1 MYADENVIKIKHE
14 VLFEVAKAA
23 FDGNLDEIRD
33 DIPFKLIPG
42 PIPHFCLFTFYF
54 LEVTFRARMLFLSF
68 YFFTFH
74 NRIKRL
80 LSLLSHSV
88 PKPPSSSR

>member
-42 PIPHFCLFTFYF
+42 PIPHFRCC
-54 LEVTFRARMLFLSF
+54 
-68 YFFTFH
+68 
-74 NRIKRL
+74 I
-80 LSLLSHSV
+80 
-88 PKPPSSSR
+88 